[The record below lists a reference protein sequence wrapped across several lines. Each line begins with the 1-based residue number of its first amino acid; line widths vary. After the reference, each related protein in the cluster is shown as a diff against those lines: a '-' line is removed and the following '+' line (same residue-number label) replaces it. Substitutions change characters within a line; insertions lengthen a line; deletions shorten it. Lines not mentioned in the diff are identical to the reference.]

1 MSFWRAKS
9 FSRFVAASATFFLTT
24 AVVTGCSSSA
34 QDDQVIQVPSE
45 VATLSEAVELADPG
59 DLILVAS
66 GTYEEQ
72 VLVTTADITIRGEDR
87 NEVIVDGG
95 GIRPYGIVAMA
106 DGVRVEN
113 LTVTGAT
120 FYGLLFT
127 GLHDESG
134 PSAPTANSY
143 EPWDPSK
150 FPPLQRFHADHI
162 TAYNNGLY
170 GIYAFNA
177 QHGVIQN
184 SYASGS
190 ADSGIYVGQC
200 TACDI
205 LVIGNVAELNAV
217 GFENSNAS
225 DSVMLAGNRFTNN
238 RIGLTLLSS
247 YQEAFTPQ
255 RGNLVVG
262 NLISDNNAEQTPS
275 QALGGYG
282 TGIGISGG
290 VSNEILRNTITGN
303 SRAGVLLNNAEDL
316 PALGN
321 AFIDNRLAENRVD
334 FINASAERTPALNNC
349 VAGSPNTSAEPAELS
364 SALNLADCVAT
375 DSPDS
380 NTEQP
385 ATGSVGGPD
394 APKGIS
400 FLQVQAPPAQPNL
413 AQAETYP
420 PLPAQVTMPEAE
432 SFNTPDHNLLT
443 EFVGIK

>member
-1 MSFWRAKS
+1 MSFWRANS
-9 FSRFVAASATFFLTT
+9 FSRFLAASASLVLGT
-24 AVVTGCSSSA
+24 AVVAGCSASA
-34 QDDQVIQVPSE
+34 QDDQVLRVPAE
-45 VATLSEAVELADPG
+45 VATLSEAVEQANPG
-59 DLILVAS
+59 DLILVAP
-66 GTYEEQ
+66 GRYEEQ
-72 VLVTTADITIRGEDR
+72 MLISTPDVTIRGEDR
-87 NEVIVDGG
+87 NEVIIDGG

-205 LVIGNVAELNAV
+205 LVTGNIAERNAV

-262 NLISDNNAEQTPS
+262 NLIGENNAEQTPS

-290 VSNEILRNTITGN
+290 VANEILRNTITGN
-303 SRAGVLLNNAEDL
+303 LRTGILLNNAEDL

-321 AFIDNRLAENRVD
+321 AFIDNTFDENRVD
-334 FINASAERTPALNNC
+334 FVNASAGRTPAVDNC
-349 VAGSPNTSAEPAELS
+349 VSGSQSISTEPAELS
-364 SALNLADCVAT
+364 DTLQLAGCDTSDAST
-375 DSPDS
+375 TQSG
-380 NTEQP
+380 QP
-385 ATGSVGGPD
+385 ATETIGGPE

-400 FLQVQAPPAQPNL
+400 FLQVATPPAQPNL
-413 AQAETYP
+413 AQSETYP
-420 PLPAQVTMPEAE
+420 PLPAQVTMPDTE
-432 SFNTPDHNLLT
+432 SFTTPDRDLLA